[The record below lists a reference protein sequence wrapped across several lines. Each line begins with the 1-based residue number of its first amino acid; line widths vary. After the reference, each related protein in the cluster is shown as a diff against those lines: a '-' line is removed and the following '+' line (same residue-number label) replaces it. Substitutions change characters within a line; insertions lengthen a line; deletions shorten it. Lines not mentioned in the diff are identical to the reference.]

1 MIFRIY
7 INFKLGILD
16 PEAEAIKNT
25 IKNMGYKSVKE
36 VTKGKFFDIQVD
48 DKKDYFKEIEK
59 ISKNLLSNP
68 VIENFKIVEKK

>member
-48 DKKDYFKEIEK
+48 DKKDYFEEIEK